1 MKKQGLLLILL
12 TIIALN
18 SFSQVRRTAVKPQV
32 DSAASQSKAS
42 TPKNSRKEMMEELN
56 LSIEQKQK
64 MKEINQAGKATR
76 EAIEADSTIS
86 DADKKTK
93 LRTFRREQYQKIKA
107 ILTEEQKLK
116 FEAWRAKNGL
126 AG

>member
-12 TIIALN
+12 TTIALN
-18 SFSQVRRTAVKPQV
+18 SFSQIRRTAVKPQA
-32 DSAASQSKAS
+32 DSTTSQNKAS

-64 MKEINQAGKATR
+64 MKEINQTGKATR
-76 EAIEADSTIS
+76 EAIEADSILS
-86 DADKKTK
+86 DADKKAK
-93 LRTFRREQYQKIKA
+93 LRIFRREQYQKIKA